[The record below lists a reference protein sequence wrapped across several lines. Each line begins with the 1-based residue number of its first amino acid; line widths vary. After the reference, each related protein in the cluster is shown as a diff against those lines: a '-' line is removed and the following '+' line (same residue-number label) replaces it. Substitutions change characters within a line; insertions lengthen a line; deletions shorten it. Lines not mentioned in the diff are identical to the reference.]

1 MLQSLDRLFTDD
13 SGQDLADYAVLIALI
28 AIGLFLAFQ
37 LIEVLIEADE
47 AGRSFPSNRRP

>member
-28 AIGLFLAFQ
+28 AMGLFLAFQ